1 MYHIL
6 LVEDDAQIREVIEDY
21 FTSRSNGEFQI
32 HIAEDGLR
40 GLEAVYERE
49 YNLCMLDVMLPGADG
64 FEICRTIRRKSIVPI
79 IFLTARSQEEDILYG
94 YHLGCDDYLVKPFSL
109 AELYAKT
116 QALLRRA
123 KGMVVSVDM
132 VCGEIALN
140 PANFT
145 VKVRGEA
152 VELPPKQYALLKY
165 LMENKNHVIERE
177 LLLTRIWGYDY
188 EGNERVLDNHIKKLR
203 KALGTAGSQIKTV
216 ITRGYKIMEE
226 SGRM

>member
-1 MYHIL
+1 
-6 LVEDDAQIREVIEDY
+6 
-21 FTSRSNGEFQI
+21 
-32 HIAEDGLR
+32 
-40 GLEAVYERE
+40 
-49 YNLCMLDVMLPGADG
+49 
-64 FEICRTIRRKSIVPI
+64 
-79 IFLTARSQEEDILYG
+79 
-94 YHLGCDDYLVKPFSL
+94 
-109 AELYAKT
+109 
-116 QALLRRA
+116 
-123 KGMVVSVDM
+123 MVVSVDM